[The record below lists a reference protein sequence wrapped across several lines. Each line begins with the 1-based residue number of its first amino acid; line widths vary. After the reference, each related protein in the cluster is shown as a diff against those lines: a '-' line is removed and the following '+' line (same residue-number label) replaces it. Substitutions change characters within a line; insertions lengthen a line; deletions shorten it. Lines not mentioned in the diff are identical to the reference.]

1 MTRTKQLEEAT
12 RVRPSKRAMDCLRN
26 TLEAWDDMAD
36 SKEDRL
42 EAGALRILIEMH
54 DKLP

>member
-1 MTRTKQLEEAT
+1 MTFVEKLVEAT
-12 RVRPSKRAMDCLRN
+12 RVRPGKRGMDCLRN
-26 TLEAWDDMAD
+26 TLEAWDAMAD
-36 SKEDRL
+36 SKEDKL